1 MLVNFPRA
9 TRYPI
14 KDANPYLTPC
24 VVLGRRLTSP
34 AGVLHHALPEVL
46 ACPLHD
52 FATSLYQ
59 SAHGGCSSFL
69 GFPARSRPKKKIS
82 RLSLKSAHGGCSSF
96 LGFPARS
103 RPKKKISRLSLK
115 GATGRASLSSLR
127 PLKLTRSAPPTA
139 VPCEHSQQRSAYCA
153 LLFWSTIP
161 RCIVCFCSPETTA
174 FSFVFSF
181 IK

>member
-1 MLVNFPRA
+1 MLVKFPRA

-82 RLSLKSAHGGCSSF
+82 RLSLK
-96 LGFPARS
+96 
-103 RPKKKISRLSLK
+103 

-139 VPCEHSQQRSAYCA
+139 VLAGHSGRRSACCA